1 MVRTKQS
8 RLFIAVGIGLLGGL
22 ILSGLW
28 PNAPLYAVAT
38 DRIDS
43 FAMATGPV
51 DSELEAL
58 YLLDLLTGDL
68 TALVLGKQPGIWS
81 GQFHANVA
89 ADLGI
94 DPQRNAKYLMVTG
107 MVPLR
112 RGGGSRQQ
120 PSSAM
125 CYVAEITSGR
135 VAAYTIPWSPSM
147 YAAGQMQRTP
157 LLRAGTTQFRQVA
170 GEMPPQEQ
178 PSGRRVRNRE

>member
-1 MVRTKQS
+1 MVRTRQYRWS
-8 RLFIAVGIGLLGGL
+8 VAVGIGLIGGL

-38 DRIDS
+38 DRLDT

-68 TALVLGKQPGIWS
+68 TAIVLGKQPGIWS
-81 GQFHANVA
+81 GHFQANVA

-94 DPQRNAKYLMVTG
+94 NPQRNAKYLMVTG

-147 YAAGQMQRTP
+147 YAAGQLQRAP
-157 LLRAGTTQFRQVA
+157 LLRAGTTQFRQVI
-170 GEMPPQEQ
+170 GEMPPQA
-178 PSGRRVRNRE
+178 PAARRR